1 MAAIVLE
8 NVWKTYRAG
17 TPEEVNA
24 LKNLSIGVEKGEFVA
39 IMGSSGSG
47 KSTLLQI
54 IGCLDRPTQG
64 RVLIGGKDASKM
76 GDDELAKLRREKMG
90 FIFQS
95 FNLIG
100 SLTARGNVELPMMF
114 EKKTDKEMEEKAS
127 SLLSQVGLSGREKHR
142 PSELSGG
149 QKQRVAIA
157 RSLANSPEII
167 LADEPTGNL
176 DSKTSDQ
183 ILALL
188 KRLISDGMSVI
199 IVTHDPLI
207 AKEAGR
213 IIYLKDGE
221 ITDVK

>member
-1 MAAIVLE
+1 MPVISLE

-24 LKNLSIGVEKGEFVA
+24 VKNLSVSIEKGEFVA

-76 GDDELAKLRREKMG
+76 GSDELAKLRREKIG
-90 FIFQS
+90 FVFQS

-100 SLTARGNVELPMMF
+100 SLTAQGNVELPMMF
-114 EKKTDKEMEEKAS
+114 EKMNDKEMEEKAS
-127 SLLSQVGLSGREKHR
+127 LLLSQVGLSGRERHR

-157 RSLANSPEII
+157 RSLSNSPEII

-176 DSKTSDQ
+176 DSKTSEQ
-183 ILALL
+183 ILTLL
-188 KRLISDGMSVI
+188 KKLNSDGLTII
-199 IVTHDPLI
+199 IVTHDMQI
-207 AKEAGR
+207 AKDAGSV
-213 IIYLKDGE
+213 IYLKDGE

>member
-1 MAAIVLE
+1 MTAIALE

-24 LKNLSIGVEKGEFVA
+24 LKNLSVGIENGEFVA

-47 KSTLLQI
+47 KSTLLQL
-54 IGCLDRPTQG
+54 IGCLDHPTQG
-64 RVLIGGKDASKM
+64 KVIVGGKDASKM
-76 GDDELAKLRREKMG
+76 NSDELAKLRREKIG
-90 FIFQS
+90 FVFQS

-114 EKKTDKEMEEKAS
+114 EKMTDKEMEEKAS
-127 SLLSQVGLSGREKHR
+127 MLLSQVGLSGREKHR

-176 DSKTSDQ
+176 DSKTSEQ

-188 KRLISDGMSVI
+188 KRLNAQGLTIV
-199 IVTHDPLI
+199 IVTHDTQI
-207 AKEAGR
+207 AKEASR
-213 IIYLKDGE
+213 VIYLKDGE
-221 ITDVK
+221 ITDVN